1 MTRPL
6 HLPAVL
12 KVSGVSFYQD
22 VVTTLSKGRK
32 LVAVVDDNN
41 PHDANAVAVRTAD
54 LGELCGFIPASLA
67 SRLRACGGEAWA
79 CEVDEV
85 LRWEITGLRIRA
97 LRAIP
102 MPEFKGA
109 TSRLPTVETGTG
121 EAGLTDIAPGATVK
135 ALSGRDLG
143 VVVEVSGSS
152 VVVESS
158 TGRTR
163 IPASIVRVA

>member
-22 VVTTLSKGRK
+22 VVTTLSEGRK
-32 LVAVVDDNN
+32 LVAVADDDN
-41 PHDANAVAVRTAD
+41 PHDSNAVAVRTAD
-54 LGELCGFIPASLA
+54 LGELCGFIPVSLA
-67 SRLRACGGEAWA
+67 ARLRACGGEAWA
-79 CEVDEV
+79 CEVTEV

-97 LRAIP
+97 LQGIP
-102 MPEFKGA
+102 SPVFGSPSSLDTQEVLPE
-109 TSRLPTVETGTG
+109 G
-121 EAGLTDIAPGATVK
+121 ELALSGIVPGAPVK

-143 VVVEVSGSS
+143 VVVELSGSS
-152 VVVESS
+152 AVVESS

-163 IPASIVRVA
+163 VPVTVIRAA

>member
-22 VVTTLSKGRK
+22 VVTTLSEGRK
-32 LVAVVDDNN
+32 LVAVVDNNN
-41 PHDANAVAVRTAD
+41 PHDSNAVAVLTAD

-67 SRLRACGGEAWA
+67 ARLRACGGEAWA
-79 CEVDEV
+79 CEVAEV

-97 LRAIP
+97 LHAIP
-102 MPEFKGA
+102 TPEFEGV
-109 TSRLPTVETGTG
+109 TSRFPVRDVCVEK
-121 EAGLTDIAPGATVK
+121 EASSDLTPGVAVR

-152 VVVESS
+152 VVVESP
-158 TGRTR
+158 TGKTR
-163 IPASIVRVA
+163 IPASVVRAA